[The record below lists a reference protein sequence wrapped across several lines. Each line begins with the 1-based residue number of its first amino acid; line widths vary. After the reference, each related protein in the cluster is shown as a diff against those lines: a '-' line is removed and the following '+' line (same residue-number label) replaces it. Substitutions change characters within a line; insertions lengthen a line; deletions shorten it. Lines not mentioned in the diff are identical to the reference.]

1 MSDLATMAENRLDSL
16 LAADEGNDPNP
27 GAGGDGG
34 GQQPPAGGDNQ
45 PPAGD
50 DPNNN
55 PNGDDPN
62 DGQGEGDEPQGGQP
76 KEGEEKKPKEGEEPN
91 PGDPKPQ
98 GNETPKELSDDEF
111 LAELE
116 RRGLKVA
123 KADESEK
130 KEEQQK
136 PIDIPKPEEL
146 PESVWGGMKP
156 VQRYIYNELPYITVD
171 LVDAEGNKSQVSIKT
186 PDQIPEGLVY
196 ADARAQARAQ
206 NAFDEQ
212 NDRANN
218 MYRSI
223 QQNSQQ
229 AREQQQQQQENQ
241 AIIKGVEQLQAD
253 GIVPKIVAK
262 PGTPEFDKDPGVIRA
277 NEILAYRQKI
287 LQSGENISVVSAG
300 KMFKADNPDLYA
312 AAPKPPVESPADKER
327 REKSKNISGGGR
339 GTQQQANNSEKA
351 NARTKY
357 PIGMSAVDIADAAG
371 KDLD

>member
-16 LAADEGNDPNP
+16 LAADEGNDPTP
-27 GAGGDGG
+27 PAGGDGG
-34 GQQPPAGGDNQ
+34 GQQPPAGGDDT
-45 PPAGD
+45 PPAND

-55 PNGDDPN
+55 PDGDGKDPDNNQDGQDDDPAKGN
-62 DGQGEGDEPQGGQP
+62 QPPKGDEEDPAKGSQP
-76 KEGEEKKPKEGEEPN
+76 TDDAGKPK
-91 PGDPKPQ
+91 GD
-98 GNETPKELSDDEF
+98 EAPKELSDDE
-111 LAELE
+111 LMAELE
-116 RRGLKVA
+116 KRGLKVA
-123 KADESEK
+123 KKDEPEK
-130 KEEQQK
+130 QERKAPE
-136 PIDIPKPEEL
+136 IVRPEEL
-146 PESVWGGMKP
+146 SESTWSGMKP

-218 MYRSI
+218 MYRGI

-253 GIVPKIVAK
+253 GIVPKITAQ

-277 NEILAYRQKI
+277 NQILEYRQKLI
-287 LQSGENISVVSAG
+287 NAGETVSVVSAG
-300 KMFKADNPDLYA
+300 KMFKADNPDLYVT
-312 AAPKPPVESPADKER
+312 KPVESPADKER

-339 GTQQQANNSEKA
+339 GTPSQADKSEKT

-357 PIGMSAVDIADAAG
+357 PVGMSATDIADIAG
-371 KDLD
+371 ADLD